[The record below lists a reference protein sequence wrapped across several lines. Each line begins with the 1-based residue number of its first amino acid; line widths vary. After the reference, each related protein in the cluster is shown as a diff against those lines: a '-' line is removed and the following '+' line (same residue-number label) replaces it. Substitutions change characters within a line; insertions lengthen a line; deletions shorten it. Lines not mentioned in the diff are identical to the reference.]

1 MRTGRPKQPLIL
13 TEDEQDRLQSL
24 DHRARRQSRLARRA
38 RVVLACAE
46 GLDHQTVAK
55 KLRGSL
61 ERHGWQVAFLLPAN
75 AAGRTL
81 RRTTPGAPRQITDA
95 PVEQVV
101 IQTLPSRPRGQT
113 HGSTRGWAQ
122 ATGLSRMT
130 IRRIG
135 HAFGWQ
141 PNGSETFKW
150 SPDPQLIEKVC
161 DLVGL
166 YRNPPDH
173 ALLLCVD
180 ENSQI

>member
-81 RRTTPGAPRQITDA
+81 RRTTPGGAAPDYPCPGRAGCDSDLA
-95 PVEQVV
+95 KHAARLDPWEHAR
-101 IQTLPSRPRGQT
+101 L
-113 HGSTRGWAQ
+113 GSSHRT
-122 ATGLSRMT
+122 
-130 IRRIG
+130 
-135 HAFGWQ
+135 Q
-141 PNGSETFKW
+141 P
-150 SPDPQLIEKVC
+150 D
-161 DLVGL
+161 DH
-166 YRNPPDH
+166 PPDR
-173 ALLLCVD
+173 ACFRVAATWQR
-180 ENSQI
+180 NFQMAA

>member
-1 MRTGRPKQPLIL
+1 
-13 TEDEQDRLQSL
+13 
-24 DHRARRQSRLARRA
+24 LARR
-38 RVVLACAE
+38 
-46 GLDHQTVAK
+46 
-55 KLRGSL
+55 
-61 ERHGWQVAFLLPAN
+61 
-75 AAGRTL
+75 
-81 RRTTPGAPRQITDA
+81 APRQITDA

-101 IQTLPSRPRGQT
+101 IQTLQSTPRGQT

-141 PNGSETFKW
+141 PHGSETFKW
-150 SPDPQLIEKVC
+150 SPDPQLIEKVR